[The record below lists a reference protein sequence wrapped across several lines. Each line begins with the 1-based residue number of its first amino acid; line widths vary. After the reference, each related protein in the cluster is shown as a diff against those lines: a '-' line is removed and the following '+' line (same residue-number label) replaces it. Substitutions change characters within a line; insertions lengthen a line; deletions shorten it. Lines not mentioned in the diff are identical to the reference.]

1 MGGFPTPAP
10 TWNLWFDLRLL
21 LQYPFMVQAF
31 RAGIVV
37 AVLAAV
43 IGWFMVLRRQ
53 SFAGHTL
60 AVVGFPGAT
69 AAALLG
75 ASPALGFVATGAAA
89 AAIIARL
96 PAGLAARR
104 VSESALIGTVQAV
117 ALALGYLAYSW
128 YGGFASSIESMLFGS
143 FLGITT
149 GQVWF
154 LMLLAGPILLIMA
167 VIGRP
172 LYFASVDPGVA
183 ASRGVPVRALDTVFL
198 LLLGI
203 TAGAVSQITGA
214 LLVFALLV
222 APPATAQWLTSRP
235 GRSVLLSV
243 LLSTMIMLASLS
255 LAYFIDLPLGTYVT
269 TLALMTYVAARMWHR

>member
-1 MGGFPTPAP
+1 MGGFPTPSP
-10 TWNLWFDLRLL
+10 TWDLWFDLRLL

-43 IGWFMVLRRQ
+43 VGWFMVLRRQ

-75 ASPALGFVATGAAA
+75 ASPALGFVATGATA

-183 ASRGVPVRALDTVFL
+183 ASRGVPVKSLDTVFL

-243 LLSTMIMLASLS
+243 LMSTMIMLASLS

-269 TLALMTYVAARMWHR
+269 TLALLTYIAARVWHR

>member
-43 IGWFMVLRRQ
+43 VGWFMVLRRQ